1 MTNLKAVLLSICI
14 ALILIGFFLKLTPA
28 GKNQRAIKNVLS
40 LIIILVIASP
50 LVSNINYDTINIK
63 SKETTSTVDYSG
75 LIENTTISLLK
86 QRIEKA
92 IADKGLDF
100 SFVDIT
106 VIEKN
111 NSSKISAITV
121 YVYNEAD
128 IQKVKTAVRD
138 TLQIDVAVAIVS

>member
-86 QRIEKA
+86 QRI
-92 IADKGLDF
+92 
-100 SFVDIT
+100 
-106 VIEKN
+106 
-111 NSSKISAITV
+111 
-121 YVYNEAD
+121 
-128 IQKVKTAVRD
+128 KVLILV
-138 TLQIDVAVAIVS
+138 L